1 MYWVVVGLLMVF
13 GTVTGFSIGVPFL
26 LLGFVL
32 GVLSPWRRDVR
43 VMAPAIAAVVGLVA
57 GYVLVAP
64 LGCTT
69 TSTATTTRTGTGESF
84 TTCSNLV
91 GINYSGS
98 GLYNPSLLPALLAG
112 LATGVVAAGLTWW
125 ATARPRAATPR
136 PGG

>member
-1 MYWVVVGLLMVF
+1 MYWVVVGVLIAFGMVAI
-13 GTVTGFSIGVPFL
+13 FSIGAPFFL
-26 LLGFVL
+26 LGLVL
-32 GVLSPWRRDVR
+32 AALSPWRRDVR

-64 LGCTT
+64 LGCTAT
-69 TSTATTTRTGTGESF
+69 ATSTGASF
-84 TTCSNLV
+84 TTCRNLV

-112 LATGVVAAGLTWW
+112 LAIGVLAAGLTWL

-136 PGG
+136 SGA